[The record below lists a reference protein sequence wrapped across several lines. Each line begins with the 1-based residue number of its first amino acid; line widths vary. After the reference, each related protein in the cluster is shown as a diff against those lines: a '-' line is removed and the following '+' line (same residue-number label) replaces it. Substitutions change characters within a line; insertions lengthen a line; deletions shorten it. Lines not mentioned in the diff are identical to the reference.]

1 MQQRRKDAAAKAE
14 DLVEQQRLRLLEKE
28 RIAEANRIQVR
39 IQCFHLVLF
48 KAQVRRATKFQA
60 GGLQLSCHCH
70 MREVAGLHAQVDR
83 KRAEEEAQRRAEDAE
98 REAEREEARRRAE
111 ADAELK
117 MRYYEVTHPAPALSC
132 MQLCTLI
139 AHCKGALF

>member
-1 MQQRRKDAAAKAE
+1 
-14 DLVEQQRLRLLEKE
+14 
-28 RIAEANRIQVR
+28 
-39 IQCFHLVLF
+39 
-48 KAQVRRATKFQA
+48 
-60 GGLQLSCHCH
+60 

-117 MRYYEVTHPAPALSC
+117 MRYYEVTHPAPALSR

>member
-1 MQQRRKDAAAKAE
+1 M
-14 DLVEQQRLRLLEKE
+14 
-28 RIAEANRIQVR
+28 
-39 IQCFHLVLF
+39 
-48 KAQVRRATKFQA
+48 TQA
-60 GGLQLSCHCH
+60 GGMQLSCSSHV
-70 MREVAGLHAQVDR
+70 REVRGVHAQVDR

-132 MQLCTLI
+132 IQPCTLI
-139 AHCKGALF
+139 AHCRQALP